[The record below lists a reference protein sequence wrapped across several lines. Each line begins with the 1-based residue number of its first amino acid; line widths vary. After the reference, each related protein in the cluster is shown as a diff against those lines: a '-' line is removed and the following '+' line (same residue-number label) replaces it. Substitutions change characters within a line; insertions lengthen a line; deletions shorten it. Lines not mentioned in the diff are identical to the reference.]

1 LGGTA
6 GGGSVASVVMFFT
19 EDVFFLD
26 VLDLSLPMVLW
37 ISAVVTK
44 RIWQWS
50 ESKWTAGWEL
60 TSYIPLSLIFVG
72 HCTGFI
78 P

>member
-1 LGGTA
+1 
-6 GGGSVASVVMFFT
+6 MFFT
-19 EDVFFLD
+19 EDVFLLD
-26 VLDLSLPMVLW
+26 VFLSLPMVLW

-50 ESKWTAGWEL
+50 ESKWTAGWGL

-72 HCTGFI
+72 LCIGFI